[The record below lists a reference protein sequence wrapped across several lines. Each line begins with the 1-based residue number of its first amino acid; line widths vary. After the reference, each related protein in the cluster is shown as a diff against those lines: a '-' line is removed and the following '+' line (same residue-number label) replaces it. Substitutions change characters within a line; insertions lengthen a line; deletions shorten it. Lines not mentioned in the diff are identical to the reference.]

1 LGIFLFKVLVIV
13 VYYGVLSGLWRF
25 YMYYK
30 DLDPY
35 ITFSGDIEEG
45 VFNVGWLDV
54 GYEFN

>member
-1 LGIFLFKVLVIV
+1 MAQR
-13 VYYGVLSGLWRF
+13 VLSGLWRF